1 MKRAE
6 SKISWRGGVLPFTF
20 ATLGTRASQQHHRAG
35 IIAGKMPAQISGVL
49 LTRCEMTVKLK
60 VVKLHG

>member
-35 IIAGKMPAQISGVL
+35 IIAGKMPARSDKRC
-49 LTRCEMTVKLK
+49 LTHTMRNDSEIESR
-60 VVKLHG
+60 